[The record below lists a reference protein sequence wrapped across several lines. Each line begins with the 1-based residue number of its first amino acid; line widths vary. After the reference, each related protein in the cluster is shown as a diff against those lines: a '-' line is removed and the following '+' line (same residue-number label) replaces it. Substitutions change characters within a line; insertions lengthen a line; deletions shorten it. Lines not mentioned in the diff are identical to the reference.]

1 MTRIWSESRAR
12 ELKRTVKDLM
22 SLEYSL
28 FRVFSV
34 GIPRCQSTKQDAM
47 MSIPVSPIN
56 DAGTKFEDRGQG
68 TRKDLWNTHH

>member
-34 GIPRCQSTKQDAM
+34 TVPLGIPRCQSTKQDAM

-68 TRKDLWNTHH
+68 TRQDL